1 MVCESGCPWFVR
13 LFVSVSEV
21 VCPWSVKLLV
31 CPWSVKLLVCPWSV
45 KLLVCP
51 WFLGL
56 AVVCEAGSL
65 EPTLFCDGFGISR
78 FPAIESRL
86 NFAIHVN

>member
-21 VCPWSVKLLV
+21 
-31 CPWSVKLLVCPWSV
+31 VCPWSV

>member
-1 MVCESGCPWFVR
+1 MR

-31 CPWSVKLLVCPWSV
+31 CPWSVKLVVCPWSV

-51 WFLGL
+51 WFLRL
-56 AVVCEAGSL
+56 SVVCEAGSL
-65 EPTLFCDGFGISR
+65 ELTSLSDGSGLSR
-78 FPAIESRL
+78 FPPIESRL